1 MKGKLSET
9 IMQDLYERDV
19 FLTAMEEDNPAPIW
33 AKLQNDPWPK
43 NMVFDLTPEC
53 VVVMAWEAYWQ
64 MELATTWDTADAW
77 VRGQITAGK
86 FMLKRMKALM
96 TEDQLAAFEAKE
108 ADLRRPRW

>member
-1 MKGKLSET
+1 MRGKLSASILE
-9 IMQDLYERDV
+9 DLYDRDV
-19 FLTAMEEDNPAPIW
+19 FAAAISEGHPAPIM

-53 VVVMAWEAYWQ
+53 VVAMAWEAYWQ
-64 MELATTWDTADAW
+64 MEQATWWDTSDPW

-96 TEDQLAAFEAKE
+96 TEDQLATFEAKQ
-108 ADLRRPRW
+108 ADLSRPRW